1 VNFLF
6 SSSTPNSFTSSL
18 SSQYLFVLDIT
29 ASELAGVHHGVAT
42 GGHPSD
48 HGVVEELLRVSKITH
63 AEGIEQGSSQS
74 SESTR
79 SLLVEFAGIGE
90 TEPASISNRRR
101 RKSEKNRGES
111 ANLDNPC

>member
-6 SSSTPNSFTSSL
+6 SSSTTNSFTSSL

-29 ASELAGVHHGVAT
+29 ASKLAGVHHGVAT

-74 SESTR
+74 SESTC
-79 SLLVEFAGIGE
+79 SEFTGIGE

-101 RKSEKNRGES
+101 RPSEKNRGES